1 LAKFSWRDLVAA
13 GVHFGHR
20 ASRWDPRM
28 KPFIFGRRNQIH
40 IIDLKETVKGLLRAQ
55 RFLAS
60 VARRGD
66 DVLFVG
72 TKRQARQT
80 IKEQALRCGM
90 PYVSERWLG
99 GTLTNFRTVLSRLSR
114 LEELERMETDG
125 TFERLSKKEVSSLRR
140 ELRKVR
146 RNLGGLRRMKSL
158 PGALLI
164 VDPRHERIAVNEA
177 VKLGIPVVA
186 LADTDSNP
194 GALDIVIPGNDDALR
209 SVGLIIQLLS
219 DSLVEGVTGRRA
231 PVERIKQGPPV
242 QARPAPRARKPA
254 PATGGVATTTAA
266 TKTVTDAPAGQRP
279 ATDGAAESVPGTPA
293 VETTGEQVEPATS

>member
-1 LAKFSWRDLVAA
+1 
-13 GVHFGHR
+13 
-20 ASRWDPRM
+20 M
-28 KPFIFGRRNQIH
+28 KPYIFGRRNQIH

-72 TKRQARQT
+72 TKRQARQS
-80 IKEQALRCGM
+80 IQEHAQRCGM

-99 GTLTNFRTVLSRLSR
+99 GTLTNFQTVLSRLGR

-146 RNLGGLRRMKSL
+146 RNLGGLRNMKRL
-158 PGALLI
+158 PGALLV
-164 VDPRHERIAVNEA
+164 VDPRHERIAVKEA
-177 VKLGIPVVA
+177 VKLGIPIVA

-194 GALDIVIPGNDDALR
+194 EPLDIVIPGNDDALR
-209 SVGLIIQLLS
+209 SVGLIVRLLA
-219 DSLVEGVTGRRA
+219 DAVAEGVAARRA
-231 PVERIKQGPPV
+231 PVER
-242 QARPAPRARKPA
+242 RPAPAQPAASPAAAQPAEAQPAAPQAPAASPPSTSTATSVETEVRPAEEPAQPAGGGPGEEPSQEATEPA
-254 PATGGVATTTAA
+254 P
-266 TKTVTDAPAGQRP
+266 PAGP
-279 ATDGAAESVPGTPA
+279 EAE
-293 VETTGEQVEPATS
+293 TSTS